1 MTDRELMQQALEALE
16 ANLGNWAAKTK
27 AITALR
33 SRLEQPEQEPVAR
46 LTCEELGY
54 VPLSADGKSVYID
67 GVGLVRLAQPEQEP
81 FSPEAISA
89 TQAAWKMGYDAAKAE
104 QPEPEPVALPDQ
116 MTPAMLSKV
125 QMHSELGAYAAENLT
140 GAYTLFDEFW
150 RVAIS
155 ALPPHHNARGK
166 HDQR

>member
-1 MTDRELMQQALEALE
+1 MTDIHSCSYHCDRPECIKAQRDKLRE
-16 ANLGNWAAKTK
+16 
-27 AITALR
+27 
-33 SRLEQPEQEPVAR
+33 
-46 LTCEELGY
+46 
-54 VPLSADGKSVYID
+54 
-67 GVGLVRLAQPEQEP
+67 RLAQPEQES
-81 FSPEAISA
+81 FSPEAIRA
-89 TQAAWKMGYDAAKAE
+89 TQAAWKMGYDAANAE
-104 QPEPEPVALPDQ
+104 QSEPEPVALPDQ